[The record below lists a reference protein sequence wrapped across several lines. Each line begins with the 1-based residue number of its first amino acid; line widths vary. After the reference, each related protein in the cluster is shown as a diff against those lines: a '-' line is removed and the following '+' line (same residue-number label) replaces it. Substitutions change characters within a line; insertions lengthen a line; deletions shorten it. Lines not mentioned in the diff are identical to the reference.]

1 MKQILLATFNLI
13 YIAGFLALMIITI
26 NAIAQ

>member
-1 MKQILLATFNLI
+1 MKELLLTTFNLI
-13 YIAGFLALMIITI
+13 YIAGFLALMIFTI